1 MPEIVSQLPALD
13 TLPGLLLLMTAFSGE
28 FPATMVSRLP
38 GADTYKEFAVKR
50 LKRDKLI
57 RSFYRDGLRGL
68 RLTSAAKKMLLTSY
82 PDWFQSALTGNTET
96 NFLKSEI
103 TRRLRLHRM
112 AEVLVLMN
120 NIGISIFPWEKP
132 AIFQATPIPT
142 EFCFGQ
148 PAYYS
153 SREVKEIGPQ
163 SSKIRGSRATGIL
176 LTDGGIFVVYNTAAT
191 EMKWEYK
198 AEMRFKALLQIE
210 LCQQRLPTK
219 FRNAPQDAIV
229 FGSSM
234 KPMEWL
240 MGIES
245 KATRS
250 FFVLDGNFE
259 HFYYLTNDHHG
270 EVLLQLLCEPE
281 LKSSLDEILME
292 NLSESRAGWPIV
304 NDGFDESEAPVL
316 FGYTCDMPR
325 IKHFDTALSLHNQT
339 GTLICFD
346 FQEETMRRICGPR
359 VSLQCIDFNA
369 VERSVLHIPEEPD

>member
-1 MPEIVSQLPALD
+1 MPEIVRQLPALD
-13 TLPGLLLLMTAFSGE
+13 TLPGLLIIMIALSGE

-68 RLTSAAKKMLLTSY
+68 RLTSTAKKLLLTAY
-82 PDWFQSALTGNTET
+82 PIWFQPTLTGNTET
-96 NFLKSEI
+96 NYLKSEI

-112 AEVLVLMN
+112 AEMLLVMN
-120 NIGISIFPWEKP
+120 NTGISTFPWEKP
-132 AIFQATPIPT
+132 AIFQTTSLPPDA
-142 EFCFGQ
+142 FHGQ

-163 SSKIRGSRATGIL
+163 STKIRGSRATGIL

-198 AEMRFKALLQIE
+198 AEMRLKALLQIE
-210 LCQQRLPTK
+210 LCQQRLPDR
-219 FRNAPQDAIV
+219 FRNAQQDAIV

-234 KPMEWL
+234 RQMEWL
-240 MGIES
+240 MGIGS

-259 HFYYLTNDHHG
+259 HFYFLTNDRYG

-281 LKSSLDEILME
+281 LKAMLDEILME

-325 IKHFDTALSLHNQT
+325 IKHFDTALSLHGQT
-339 GTLICFD
+339 GTVICFD
-346 FQEETMRRICGPR
+346 YQEETLRNICGPR
-359 VSLQCIDFNA
+359 VSLQCISFA
-369 VERSVLHIPEEPD
+369 AFERSVLHLSEESD

>member
-1 MPEIVSQLPALD
+1 MPEIASLLPALD
-13 TLPGLLLLMTAFSGE
+13 TLPGLLLIMIALSGE

-38 GADTYKEFAVKR
+38 GADTYKEFAIKR

-68 RLTSAAKKMLLTSY
+68 RLTSTAKKLLLTAY
-82 PDWFQSALTGNTET
+82 PIWFQSTLTGNTET
-96 NFLKSEI
+96 NLLKSEI
-103 TRRLRLHRM
+103 PRRLRLHRM
-112 AEVLVLMN
+112 AEVLLVMN
-120 NIGISIFPWEKP
+120 NTGISTFPWEKP
-132 AIFQATPIPT
+132 AIFQTASLPPDS
-142 EFCFGQ
+142 FHGQ
-148 PAYYS
+148 TAYYS

-163 SSKIRGSRATGIL
+163 SNKIRGSRATGIL

-198 AEMRFKALLQIE
+198 AEMRLKALLQIE
-210 LCQQRLPTK
+210 LCQQRLPDR
-219 FRNAPQDAIV
+219 FRNAKQDAIV
-229 FGSSM
+229 FGASM
-234 KPMEWL
+234 KQMEWL

-259 HFYYLTNDHHG
+259 HFYFLTNDHHG

-281 LKSSLDEILME
+281 LKATLDEILME
-292 NLSESRAGWPIV
+292 NLSESRVSWPIV
-304 NDGFDESEAPVL
+304 NDGFDESNAPVL

-325 IKHFDTALSLHNQT
+325 IKHFDTALSLHDQT

-346 FQEETMRRICGPR
+346 FQEKTMRRICGPR
-359 VSLQCIDFNA
+359 VSLQCIDFEA
-369 VERSVLHIPEEPD
+369 FERSVFHIPEGSD